1 MAPEKNINEQNKKLE
16 QMDYNPSEDI
26 FKREKHIS
34 LDGDGN
40 PILNEDLDDDKMDKG
55 LDIPGADDDD
65 EMEEIGAEDEENKQT
80 MQKIELWAQ
89 EIMGIVYYLDKF
101 GNVYQAED
109 IVNNKVN
116 PKVISKYTKTKMENG
131 EDVYTILWNTSDM

>member
-1 MAPEKNINEQNKKLE
+1 
-16 QMDYNPSEDI
+16 
-26 FKREKHIS
+26 
-34 LDGDGN
+34 
-40 PILNEDLDDDKMDKG
+40 
-55 LDIPGADDDD
+55 
-65 EMEEIGAEDEENKQT
+65 

-131 EDVYTILWNTSDM
+131 EDVYTILWNTSDL